1 MPEGRY
7 GDGKTDFRGQKDIKN
22 IFKVGGF
29 KDRKTKRHF
38 FKESRELRSE
48 GVKTILRRALWGRKD
63 RNYKTERRNDVF
75 SEQGLR
81 G

>member
-7 GDGKTDFRGQKDIKN
+7 GDRNTGFRGHKDIKN

-38 FKESRELRSE
+38 FKESRELGSE
-48 GVKTILRRALWGRKD
+48 GVKTNVRRAL
-63 RNYKTERRNDVF
+63 
-75 SEQGLR
+75 
-81 G
+81 